1 MVYLGGSNT
10 IMKLLKL
17 SNFGGLGFPGG
28 SDSEEPACN
37 ARDLGLIPGSGRSPG
52 GHSNPLQY
60 PCLENPMDTGA
71 WWAVVHGSQ
80 SRTRLSDS
88 HFHLV
93 ITVPS
98 KSL

>member
-37 ARDLGLIPGSGRSPG
+37 ARDLGLIPGSGRSPEGTATHSSTLAWRIPRTQEPG
-52 GHSNPLQY
+52 GL
-60 PCLENPMDTGA
+60 
-71 WWAVVHGSQ
+71 
-80 SRTRLSDS
+80 
-88 HFHLV
+88 
-93 ITVPS
+93 
-98 KSL
+98 